1 MNMPDF
7 INHLNIH
14 REILQTAVLIPS
26 IILLRWLWLRWHYYR
41 NPDLELEFKR
51 RAMVVSRNLALL
63 VAVIALTAVWATQI
77 QHFALSMV
85 ALAAATVLATKEL
98 IMCLLG
104 SMMRM
109 ITNQYSI
116 GDYVEIA
123 NIRGRV
129 VDINMFNTL
138 VIQTGTNTQLGDLSG
153 KTVSFPNSLLLSAP
167 LSRDNV
173 MGNYVVH
180 TFEIPVPIRLD
191 SDAIVPRLEWVLRDY
206 CARYVLDIAQ
216 YFEEVKTQKMFVT
229 PTAEPTITRMPR
241 DTSMYCLVVRF
252 ASPLNKRLAIQ
263 QAILD
268 EFIRIQYLLMS
279 NDENSKI

>member
-1 MNMPDF
+1 MQLQNILNLLND
-7 INHLNIH
+7 LNIQIELVH
-14 REILQTAVLIPS
+14 TVIAIPS
-26 IILLRWLWLRWHYYR
+26 IVFLRWLWLRLYLYR
-41 NPDLELEFKR
+41 HPNLELEFKR
-51 RAMVVSRNLALL
+51 RAIVVSRNLSLL
-63 VAVIALTAVWATQI
+63 VSVIVLTAIWATQI

-138 VIQTGTNTQLGDLSG
+138 VIQAGNNNHLGDLSG
-153 KTVSFPNSLLLSAP
+153 KTVSFPNSMLLSVP

-173 MGNYVVH
+173 LGNYVVH

-216 YFEEVKTQKMFVT
+216 YFEEVKLQKMFVT
-229 PTAEPTITRMPR
+229 PAADPTIRRIPR
-241 DTSMYCLVVRF
+241 DNSMYCLVVRF
-252 ASPLNKRLAIQ
+252 ASPLSKRLMIQ

-268 EFIRIQYLLMS
+268 EFIRIQYLLMT
-279 NDENSKI
+279 NDE

>member
-1 MNMPDF
+1 MIRFPELMNQ
-7 INHLNIH
+7 LNIQF
-14 REILQTAVLIPS
+14 ELIQTAIVIPVIVLV
-26 IILLRWLWLRWHYYR
+26 RWLWLRFYFHR
-41 NPDLELEFKR
+41 HPDLELEFKR

-63 VAVIALTAVWATQI
+63 VGVIALTAVWATQI
-77 QHFALSMV
+77 QHFALSMG

-138 VIQTGTNTQLGDLSG
+138 VIQTGNSNQLTDLSG

-216 YFEEVKTQKMFVT
+216 YFEEIKTQKMFVT
-229 PTAEPTITRMPR
+229 PTAEPTISRMPR
-241 DTSMYCLVVRF
+241 DNSMYCLVVRF
-252 ASPLNKRLAIQ
+252 ASPLNKRLVIQ

-279 NDENSKI
+279 SDD

>member
-1 MNMPDF
+1 M
-7 INHLNIH
+7 L
-14 REILQTAVLIPS
+14 V
-26 IILLRWLWLRWHYYR
+26 RWLWLRFYFHR
-41 NPDLELEFKR
+41 HPDLELEFKR

-63 VAVIALTAVWATQI
+63 VGVIALTAVWATQI

-138 VIQTGTNTQLGDLSG
+138 VIQTGNSNQLTDLSG

-216 YFEEVKTQKMFVT
+216 YFEEIKTQKMFVT
-229 PTAEPTITRMPR
+229 PTAEPTISRMPR
-241 DTSMYCLVVRF
+241 DNSMYCLVVRF
-252 ASPLNKRLAIQ
+252 ASPLNKRLVIQ

-279 NDENSKI
+279 SDD

>member
-1 MNMPDF
+1 MIRFPELMNQ
-7 INHLNIH
+7 LNIQF
-14 REILQTAVLIPS
+14 ELIQTAIVIPVIVLV
-26 IILLRWLWLRWHYYR
+26 RWLWLRFYFHR
-41 NPDLELEFKR
+41 HPDLELEFKR

-63 VAVIALTAVWATQI
+63 VGVIALTAVWATQI

-138 VIQTGTNTQLGDLSG
+138 VIQTGNSNQLTDLSG

-216 YFEEVKTQKMFVT
+216 YFEEIKTQKMFVT
-229 PTAEPTITRMPR
+229 PTAEPTISRMPR
-241 DTSMYCLVVRF
+241 DNSMYCLVVRF
-252 ASPLNKRLAIQ
+252 ASPLNKRLVIQ

-279 NDENSKI
+279 SDD

>member
-1 MNMPDF
+1 MQLTNIF
-7 INHLNIH
+7 SNLALNFQLELLH
-14 REILQTAVLIPS
+14 TVLLIPS
-26 IILLRWLWLRWHYYR
+26 IVFLRWLWLRFYFYR
-41 NPDLELEFKR
+41 RPNLELEFKR
-51 RAMVVSRNLALL
+51 RAIVMSRNFSLL
-63 VAVIALTAVWATQI
+63 VGVIALAAVWATQL

-116 GDYVEIA
+116 GDYVEIS

-138 VIQTGTNTQLGDLSG
+138 VIQTGTNNQLGDLSG
-153 KTVSFPNSLLLSAP
+153 KTVSFPNSLLLSVP

-173 MGNYVVH
+173 IGKYVVH

-216 YFEEVKTQKMFVT
+216 YFEEVKMQKMFVT
-229 PTAEPTITRMPR
+229 PAADPTISRMPR
-241 DTSMYCLVVRF
+241 DNSMYCLVVRF
-252 ASPLNKRLAIQ
+252 ASPLSKRLMIQ

-268 EFIRIQYLLMS
+268 EFIRIQYLLMT
-279 NDENSKI
+279 NDE

>member
-1 MNMPDF
+1 MWNT
-7 INHLNIH
+7 IQEWLNALPVSE
-14 REILQTAVLIPS
+14 EIIKS
-26 IILLRWLWLRWHYYR
+26 
-41 NPDLELEFKR
+41 
-51 RAMVVSRNLALL
+51 ALMI
-63 VAVIALTAVWATQI
+63 VAVIAGRSILLSAHFRSHPDLSIENKRRSLVFSRNITMLLLFFGLAMIWAAQI
-77 QHFALSMV
+77 QTLALSMFAV
-85 ALAAATVLATKEL
+85 AAAIVVATKEL

-116 GDYVEIA
+116 GDYVEIS

-138 VIQTGTNTQLGDLSG
+138 VIQTGTNNQLGDLSG
-153 KTVSFPNSLLLSAP
+153 KTVSFPNSLLLSVP

-173 MGNYVVH
+173 IGKYVVH

-216 YFEEVKTQKMFVT
+216 YFEEVKMQKMFVT
-229 PTAEPTITRMPR
+229 PAADPTISRMPR
-241 DTSMYCLVVRF
+241 DNSMYCLVVRF
-252 ASPLNKRLAIQ
+252 ASPLSKRLMIQ

-268 EFIRIQYLLMS
+268 EFIRIQYLLMT
-279 NDENSKI
+279 NDE

>member
-1 MNMPDF
+1 MN
-7 INHLNIH
+7 I
-14 REILQTAVLIPS
+14 QTWLHQYIPFSDEWLYTLIFLPS
-26 IILLRWLWLRWHYYR
+26 IFLLRTLWLKLYFFGR
-41 NPDLELEFKR
+41 PEMDLDQKR
-51 RAMVVSRNLALL
+51 RLVVVSRNLTLLAL
-63 VAVIALTAVWATQI
+63 IIGIFMIWATQI

-116 GDYVEIA
+116 GDYIEIS

-138 VIQTGTNTQLGDLSG
+138 VIQTGTQNQLGDLSG
-153 KTVSFPNSLLLSAP
+153 KTISFPNSLLLSVP
-167 LSRDNV
+167 LFRDNV

-206 CARYVLDIAQ
+206 CSRYVLDIAKH
-216 YFEEVKTQKMFVT
+216 FEEIQLQKMFVT
-229 PTAEPTITRMPR
+229 PAAEPTITRVPR

-252 ASPLNKRLAIQ
+252 ASPVSKRLVIQ
-263 QAILD
+263 QALLD

-279 NDENSKI
+279 DDE

>member
-1 MNMPDF
+1 MIRFPELMNQ
-7 INHLNIH
+7 LNIQF
-14 REILQTAVLIPS
+14 ELIQTAIVIPVIVLV
-26 IILLRWLWLRWHYYR
+26 RWLWLRFYFHR
-41 NPDLELEFKR
+41 HPDLELEFKR
-51 RAMVVSRNLALL
+51 RAMVVSRNLTLL
-63 VAVIALTAVWATQI
+63 VGVIALTAVWATQI

-138 VIQTGTNTQLGDLSG
+138 VIQTGNSNQLTDLSG

-216 YFEEVKTQKMFVT
+216 YFEEIKTQKMFVT
-229 PTAEPTITRMPR
+229 PTAEPTISRMPR
-241 DTSMYCLVVRF
+241 DNSMYCLVVRF
-252 ASPLNKRLAIQ
+252 ASPLNKRLVIQ

-279 NDENSKI
+279 SDD